1 MFCDRITVMKAGRVV
16 AGGTPAEVITEELIE
31 DVYGVRAV
39 VTPDGPDGRPS
50 VRFLPRRSPRGQG
63 RAADRRRPGPAP
75 HSPPGRTRSTARPEA
90 EDMGAAFRPPKGV
103 RRQRRRPWPNSPPVS
118 LPVSMSLPSP

>member
-39 VTPDGPDGRPS
+39 VTPEGPDGRPS
-50 VRFLPRRSPRGQG
+50 VRFLPR
-63 RAADRRRPGPAP
+63 
-75 HSPPGRTRSTARPEA
+75 H
-90 EDMGAAFRPPKGV
+90 
-103 RRQRRRPWPNSPPVS
+103 
-118 LPVSMSLPSP
+118 

>member
-1 MFCDRITVMKAGRVV
+1 VLPTSTPAPIRTAALFAAGLVLLTACGGGSTTSSADGGDKADGFPLASVIALHDLNLAAMFCDRITVMKAGRVI

-50 VRFLPRRSPRGQG
+50 VRFLPRR
-63 RAADRRRPGPAP
+63 
-75 HSPPGRTRSTARPEA
+75 
-90 EDMGAAFRPPKGV
+90 
-103 RRQRRRPWPNSPPVS
+103 
-118 LPVSMSLPSP
+118 